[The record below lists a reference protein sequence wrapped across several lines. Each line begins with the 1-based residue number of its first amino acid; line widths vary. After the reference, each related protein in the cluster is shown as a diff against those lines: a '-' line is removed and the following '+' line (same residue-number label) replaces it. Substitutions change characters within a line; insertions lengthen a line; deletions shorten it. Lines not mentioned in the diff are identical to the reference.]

1 MSFVKIVNNYTEVD
15 IDGDN
20 DGDENDD
27 NENVDDE
34 NGGVVPFD
42 DCFVD
47 YQRGCYEK
55 ENDCRGRKLDKY
67 VNCADNDLF
76 NDHIDDDRVMTV
88 DMIIMT

>member
-15 IDGDN
+15 VDGDN

-47 YQRGCYEK
+47 Y
-55 ENDCRGRKLDKY
+55 
-67 VNCADNDLF
+67 
-76 NDHIDDDRVMTV
+76 
-88 DMIIMT
+88 